1 MIAKMP
7 SSNQNLPTTNQ
18 VNAPGLSIPTE
29 ICLTFATG
37 SFLIGM
43 LGLQTIS
50 KCLQSAGMASE
61 EVFRGE
67 LLPILHFPN
76 PSNS

>member
-1 MIAKMP
+1 ML
-7 SSNQNLPTTNQ
+7 SSDQNLPKPQQ
-18 VNAPGLSIPTE
+18 VNPPGLSIPTE
-29 ICLTFATG
+29 ICLTFATC
-37 SFLIGM
+37 SLIIGI